1 MKKLTL
7 AILMTLTPMVYAAG
21 DHAAHADKIVGDA
34 EAGKTKSMVCA
45 SCHGTDGNK
54 ALMPEYPKL
63 GGQHASYLE
72 DQLHQFKSGVRNNAI
87 MLGQVAA
94 LQDQDMADL
103 AAYFAS
109 QPISVGGA
117 SENLVEQGQAIY
129 RAGVADKGIPACISC
144 HGPQGLGNPMAK
156 YPLVSGQNAAYT
168 VKQLKDYASGERIG
182 DAATNNQ
189 KIMIDIAKKLSDA
202 EMTTVADYISGLH

>member
-7 AILMTLTPMVYAAG
+7 AILMTLTPMVYAGGAPS
-21 DHAAHADKIVGDA
+21 ANADKIVGDA
-34 EAGKTKSMVCA
+34 EAGKAKSMVCA
-45 SCHGTDGNK
+45 SCHGADGNT

-63 GGQHASYLE
+63 GGQHASYIG

-94 LQDQDMADL
+94 LSDQDMADL
-103 AAYFAS
+103 AAYYAS
-109 QPISVGGA
+109 QPVAVGGA

-129 RAGVADKGIPACISC
+129 RAGVVDKGIPACTSC
-144 HGPQGLGNPMAK
+144 HGPQGLGNPTAL
-156 YPLVSGQNAAYT
+156 YPSLSGQNAAYT
-168 VKQLKDYASGERIG
+168 MKQLKDYQSGERIG
-182 DAATNNQ
+182 DTPTNNQ

-202 EMTTVADYISGLH
+202 DMTAVADYVSGLH